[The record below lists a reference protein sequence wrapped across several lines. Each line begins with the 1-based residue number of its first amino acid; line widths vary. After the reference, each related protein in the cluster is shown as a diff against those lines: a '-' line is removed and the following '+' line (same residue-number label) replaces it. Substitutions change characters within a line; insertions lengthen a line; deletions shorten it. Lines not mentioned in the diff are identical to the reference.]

1 MVATLSSNS
10 VRVIATST
18 TADEVSAAVTGA
30 GYRCRLVGQGDV
42 TLFGD
47 ELALRLGTDI
57 RTLQQSLAAVAE
69 FKVGRCRLT
78 VSKPALKAPM
88 VSALETVTR

>member
-1 MVATLSSNS
+1 VDGVVATLSSNS
-10 VRVIATST
+10 VRVIATAT

-47 ELALRLGTDI
+47 ALALRLGTDI
-57 RTLQQSLAAVAE
+57 R
-69 FKVGRCRLT
+69 VGPGRYCLPRHRH
-78 VSKPALKAPM
+78 AF
-88 VSALETVTR
+88 